1 MTDYAALKIEIAKPA
16 YNGLTDEQI
25 AAAINAATTTAAADI
40 TGSDARREL
49 LFTANNDWG
58 KLVGVADGWITA
70 GVPAAIRLR
79 AVQMR
84 DLFLTDSQFATANST
99 RYTAF
104 LAAVDQLITDT
115 VMSAA
120 GKTALVALARK
131 TVSLAESMG
140 WPSGIGPGDIAA
152 ARNWNG

>member
-16 YNGLTDEQI
+16 YNGLTDAQI
-25 AAAINAATTTAAADI
+25 AAAINAATITATADI

-70 GVPAAIRLR
+70 GVTSAIRLR
-79 AVQMR
+79 AAQMR
-84 DLFLTDSQFATANST
+84 ELFLTDAPFATANST

-104 LAAVDQLITDT
+104 LAAVDQLVADT
-115 VMSAA
+115 IMSAA
-120 GKTALVALARK
+120 GKSALVVLARK
-131 TVSLAESMG
+131 TVSLAASMG
-140 WPSGIGPGDIAA
+140 WPGGVGPGDVAA
-152 ARNWNG
+152 ARAWNG